1 MAVWPGDL
9 RAGEDACEGLY
20 AHSERR
26 RPIPPLPPSSCLP
39 YPAATSLRK
48 SASVCVACTLTSG
61 DGYRSCIESHFL
73 RRYPGRAKEFQE
85 GTSQLPGRS
94 TEAAWRK
101 RIERRGRRRKRGS
114 STAAAPRRSLPT
126 ARRSL
131 SAAPSPPPA
140 PLASPHCRRAATAIA
155 ATVHC
160 SVAWCRCGGGK
171 YKYNIYM
178 CVSNRSP
185 IEAAVHRSRR
195 CPNGARMCVVT
206 VFGIS

>member
-20 AHSERR
+20 AHIERR
-26 RPIPPLPPSSCLP
+26 RPIPPLPPLPSCNKP
-39 YPAATSLRK
+39 TEECK
-48 SASVCVACTLTSG
+48 CMCGMHMTSG
-61 DGYRSCIESHFL
+61 DGYRSTTHASNPIFL
-73 RRYPGRAKEFQE
+73 RRYPGRAKEYQR
-85 GTSQLPGRS
+85 GTSELPGRS

-140 PLASPHCRRAATAIA
+140 PLASPHCCQRAPPRNSAIA

-160 SVAWCRCGGGK
+160 SVAWCRWGGGGI
-171 YKYNIYM
+171 IY
-178 CVSNRSP
+178 
-185 IEAAVHRSRR
+185 IWKFH
-195 CPNGARMCVVT
+195 
-206 VFGIS
+206 